1 MSKKVA
7 TLPTWFWPEGVPRA
21 TGAPPLF
28 LEEALVDKWAE
39 ERPEQLAIIA
49 PSKAFTYST
58 LQNQITRGA
67 RVIAKHVCADGERR
81 LLIEAGSRTDALL
94 LLLSAL
100 KARCV
105 VHCSSSVDERSI
117 ARFNPEVL
125 VTERPI
131 RPGVGAAV
139 LAAEDVLR
147 GSDGDGAAERGEPKS
162 PALALLTEQRSFAFH
177 SHYGLLSGAIA
188 LTSFMEMPDGV
199 KILLSADPGSWWGF
213 YSAIS
218 ALYLGGSVVICEE
231 DDGTAIAQAVRD
243 HHVDAVFLTAEQAMN
258 VTHRLA
264 RSERMIFRE
273 TCRWL
278 LMSVEGPFPVKQRKA
293 LNNLIGR
300 LAPTV
305 YGTAETGPILA
316 SHPSWCVDESVG
328 IPLTNAELR
337 PVDPVSREPI
347 EVPWELLEY
356 AAIDVKAS
364 HMMIGYDDPEATAER
379 VRRRWFF
386 TGRLAMMDGNGL
398 YYLLP

>member
-21 TGAPPLF
+21 VGVPPLF
-28 LEEALVDKWAE
+28 LDEALVGKWAE
-39 ERPEQLAIIA
+39 ERPDQLAIIA
-49 PSKAFTYST
+49 PSEAFTYSI
-58 LQNQITRGA
+58 LQSRITRSAG
-67 RVIAKHVCADGERR
+67 VISKHLAADGERR
-81 LLIEAGSRTDALL
+81 LLIEVSSRTKALL

-105 VHCSSSVDERSI
+105 VHCSSSADERSI
-117 ARFNPEVL
+117 TRFNPEVL
-125 VTERPI
+125 VTERLI
-131 RPGVGAAV
+131 RPGVGAAILV
-139 LAAEDVLR
+139 ADDVLH
-147 GSDGDGAAERGEPKS
+147 GSEGNGAAEGGEPRS
-162 PALALLTEQRSFAFH
+162 PALALLTERHSFALH
-177 SHYGLLSGAIA
+177 SHLGLLSGAIA

-199 KILLSADPGSWWGF
+199 RILLSADPGSWWGF

-231 DDGTAIAQAVRD
+231 DDGSAIAQTVRG

-258 VTHRLA
+258 VTHRTA
-264 RSERMIFRE
+264 RSERMIVRE
-273 TCRWL
+273 TCKWL
-278 LMSVEGPFPVKQRKA
+278 LMSVDTPFPVKQRKA
-293 LNNLIGR
+293 LNNLMGR

-305 YGTAETGPILA
+305 YGTAETGPIIA

-364 HMMIGYDDPEATAER
+364 HMMTGYDDPKETAER